1 MIRKKVM
8 KMKKLVVFQGGEN
21 LTLEILNSTRQ
32 VVEKT
37 SYGTVYKAKLSDGG
51 TTITLRLLRAGSCK
65 DRSPVCL

>member
-8 KMKKLVVFQGGEN
+8 RMKKLVVFQGGEN

-51 TTITLRLLRAGSCK
+51 TTFTLRLLRAGSCK